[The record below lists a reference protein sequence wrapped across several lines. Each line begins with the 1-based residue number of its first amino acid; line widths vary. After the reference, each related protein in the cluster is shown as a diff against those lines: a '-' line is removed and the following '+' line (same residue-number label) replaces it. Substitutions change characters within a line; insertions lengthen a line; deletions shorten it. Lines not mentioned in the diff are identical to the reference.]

1 MEDYEFIDKMEVE
14 EAEPP
19 KAVEVASSAA
29 SSTSIFHDRITHLQ
43 NLATEDDDDTDVEV
57 TSPVATREVRVDHSL
72 QEACNEGYEWG
83 LDFALHQLLII
94 ASAMGN
100 MVVRAASAA
109 KMGLE
114 AAARGLKDPQVER
127 HVRAHG
133 ASVLAACA
141 TLLLALLLV
150 HRGNE
155 RAASGS
161 PIGSSQVSLA
171 KFGVGCA
178 PLPAA
183 VLGMVHNFTAA
194 QRLLA
199 EGTPSDG
206 AIILAAYAAHASE
219 QFEAAKR
226 LYKKGVVQPAVH
238 GHRAKAAL
246 KAAQKEMKQSA
257 KWAGREVHALSK
269 MHRRFVRRLQDAHQL
284 DREATAQL
292 ARQLPELIRALD
304 SSSGGGHSRGQ
315 RRLRLQRGAARPAA
329 DAAAEAAAAYD
340 AAGRGVA
347 SAAATLEAHWGRL
360 APAVQAVAEGELHA
374 WMGSW
379 EALGTAVCVADLDTS
394 ADAALQTENCPN
406 SAMSTLT
413 ARLRASVNFR
423 RRLLNL
429 SSSAQLPEEALEHYT
444 AACQMGGGLAVVLQR
459 VHAELA
465 SLADDPSCLAGVPS
479 TGKSRRA
486 RRAWLTPFAR
496 VREQDML
503 GYNHEGWQ

>member
-1 MEDYEFIDKMEVE
+1 MDPAEAMEDYEFIDKMEVE
-14 EAEPP
+14 EAEPT

-29 SSTSIFHDRITHLQ
+29 SSTSIFHDRVTHLQ
-43 NLATEDDDDTDVEV
+43 NLANEDDDDTDVEV
-57 TSPVATREVRVDHSL
+57 TSPVATREAGVDHCL
-72 QEACNEGYEWG
+72 QEASNEGYEWG
-83 LDFALHQLLII
+83 LDFALHQLPII
-94 ASAMGN
+94 ASSMRN
-100 MVVRAASAA
+100 MVVRAASVA

-114 AAARGLKDPQVER
+114 AGARGLKDPRVER

-155 RAASGS
+155 RDASGS

-171 KFGVGCA
+171 KFGIGCA

-206 AIILAAYAAHASE
+206 GIVLAAYAAHAAE

-226 LYKKGVVQPAVH
+226 LYKKGVVQPKVH

-257 KWAGREVHALSK
+257 KWAGREVQALSK
-269 MHRRFVRRLQDAHQL
+269 MHRRFVKRLQDALQL

-304 SSSGGGHSRGQ
+304 SSSGGHSRAQ
-315 RRLRLQRGAARPAA
+315 RRLRLQRAAARPAA

-340 AAGRGVA
+340 TAARGVA

-360 APAVQAVAEGELHA
+360 APAVQSVAEGELRA

-379 EALGTAVCVADLDTS
+379 EALGAAVCVADLDTS
-394 ADAALQTENCPN
+394 SDTTSPESCPN
-406 SAMSTLT
+406 SAMSALS

-429 SSSAQLPEEALEHYT
+429 SSSTQLPEETLEHYT
-444 AACQMGGGLAVVLQR
+444 AACERGGGMAVVLQR

-465 SLADDPSCLAGVPS
+465 SLIGNGAAM
-479 TGKSRRA
+479 A
-486 RRAWLTPFAR
+486 A
-496 VREQDML
+496 
-503 GYNHEGWQ
+503 